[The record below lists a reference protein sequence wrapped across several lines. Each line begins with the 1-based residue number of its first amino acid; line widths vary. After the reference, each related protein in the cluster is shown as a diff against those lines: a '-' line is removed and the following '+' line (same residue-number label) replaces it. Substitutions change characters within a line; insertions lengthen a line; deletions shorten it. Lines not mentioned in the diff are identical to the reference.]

1 MNAIE
6 FLNNM
11 RIGQW
16 YWSDFTRNLKEKF
29 PSKEEYQKRLREYIV
44 WELYER
50 FDNITEE
57 AYKKIDEMVEWDW
70 KEWCGESWYWRSK
83 SEESFNYLLD

>member
-50 FDNITEE
+50 FENISEE

>member
-16 YWSDFTRNLKEKF
+16 YWSDFTRNLKGKY

-50 FDNITEE
+50 FENISEE
-57 AYKKIDEMVEWDW
+57 AYKKIDEMIEWDW
-70 KEWCGESWYWRSK
+70 KEWCGENWYWRSK

>member
-50 FDNITEE
+50 FENISEE
-57 AYKKIDEMVEWDW
+57 AYKKIDEMIEWDW